1 LRFSREELRVSIEN
15 VKAVVLAAGKGV
27 RMKSER
33 AKVLHPLLGRPILEY
48 VLRSLRQ
55 AGVEDILVVVGH
67 QAEQVQKAAAGCR
80 FVAQAEQK
88 GTGHALAQC
97 EPALTGYSGDLFV
110 LAGDA
115 PLLGHETL
123 LRMLQEHR
131 AAGRGAT
138 FLSGLLDDPSGYGRV
153 LRDPR
158 SGRFLRLVEESEASP
173 AEKAIRECNASHYV
187 FRSPDVFEALREAKP
202 DNKNGEIYLTDALGL
217 LVAKGRPVEACR
229 SENPAEVRGIN
240 SRRELAEITAFL
252 RRRVLERHMD
262 NGVTVVDPSTTW
274 IEEDVTIGTDT
285 EILPFTVIHR
295 GVTIGKGCEVG
306 PFSHLRSGT
315 VLEDG
320 AEIGNF
326 VEVKNSRIGR
336 RTKAKHLTYLGDAV
350 LGANVNIGAGTITAN
365 YDGVRKHQTI
375 MEDGVHIG
383 ANTTLVAPV
392 RVGKGAETGAGAV
405 ITRGEVPPG
414 ALMVGVPARLLKKL
428 KRGDKA

>member
-1 LRFSREELRVSIEN
+1 MSIES

-33 AKVLHPLLGRPILEY
+33 AKVLHSLLGRPMIDY

-67 QAEQVQKAAAGCR
+67 QAEKVQKAAAGCR

-97 EPALTGYSGDLFV
+97 EPALTGYSGDILV
-110 LAGDA
+110 LAGDT
-115 PLLGHETL
+115 PLLGPETL
-123 LRMLQEHR
+123 LRMIQEHR
-131 AAGRGAT
+131 AAGRSAT
-138 FLSGLLDDPSGYGRV
+138 FLSGVLDDPTGYGRV
-153 LRDPR
+153 VRDPKT
-158 SGRFLRLVEESEASP
+158 GRFLRFAEESDATP
-173 AEKAIRECNASHYV
+173 AEKAIRECNSSHYV
-187 FRSPDVFEALREAKP
+187 FRCPEIFEALREVKP
-202 DNKNGEIYLTDALGL
+202 DNRKGELYLTDAPGVLA
-217 LVAKGRPVEACR
+217 AKGRAVEACR
-229 SENPAEVRGIN
+229 AEDPGEVRGIN
-240 SRRELAEITAFL
+240 SRRELAEVTEVL

-262 NGVTVVDPSTTW
+262 SGVTVIDPSTTW
-274 IEEDVTIGTDT
+274 IEEDVTIGIDT

-326 VEVKNSRIGR
+326 VEVKNSRIGS

-405 ITRGEVPPG
+405 VTKGEVAPG
-414 ALMVGVPARLLKKL
+414 ALMVGVPARVLRKVKG
-428 KRGDKA
+428 GDKA